1 MTRLLTWLNASW
13 VGALLR
19 SRYYFPIAGLTLAI
33 LTAGTAGV
41 VLVQAGVLALP
52 FARPHGDIAITGPD
66 VTDTAQQIQAYVL
79 GAVVAPGVYALAP
92 GARVHDLV
100 DAAGG
105 ATPDAD
111 LTRIALAAALGDGQ
125 TVYVPHQGETL
136 PALLGGRVNLNVAD
150 ERELHDAL
158 GISLDI
164 ARRVVAYR
172 VAHGQFTAVSQL
184 LLVPVSRTT
193 YDKIKDLVTV

>member
-1 MTRLLTWLNASW
+1 MTRLVTWLNASW

-19 SRYYFPIAGLTLAI
+19 SRYYYPVVALALTL
-33 LTAGTAGV
+33 LTAGTVGV
-41 VLVQAGVLALP
+41 VLVQAGVLVLP
-52 FARPHGDIAITGPD
+52 FARPHGDIAITGPG
-66 VTDTAQQIQAYVL
+66 VTDTAQQMQAYVL
-79 GAVVAPGVYALAP
+79 GAVVSPGVYALAP

-111 LTRIALAAALGDGQ
+111 LTQVALAAALGDGQ
-125 TVYVPHQGETL
+125 TVYVPHQGETPPL
-136 PALLGGRVNLNVAD
+136 LLGGRVNLNAAD
-150 ERELHDAL
+150 ERELHAAL

-164 ARRVVAYR
+164 ARRIVAYR